1 MGLSLCWLVLLS
13 GFSAQ
18 FTCQFYLPNHLSAY
32 CMHVW
37 KERAV
42 NSYTNSI
49 AAFVSG
55 LLQKAV
61 FVLKRL
67 KCQMRRGRCFSHFYT
82 VCFHHTNVIVH
93 TSPKSLKP
101 CLALPFCPRLW
112 QAEDPEGGAVFVCV
126 HYQCNPSPLCAECS
140 SKVYSTA
147 SQDRQRKEP
156 FLLPLLTHGKSA
168 ALPQALVS
176 VALLSCAI
184 DLGHKMGL
192 ERTQH
197 HAFMFLIGPVKITW
211 TDVKQVVH
219 KKITEIFFHHLFL
232 ITKL

>member
-32 CMHVW
+32 CMRVW

-101 CLALPFCPRLW
+101 CLALPCLSVPDSDKQRILKGGLCLCVSIISATHLPSVLSAPPRCTVQRARTDRERSPFFFPSWLTAKVQHYPKLWFLWPFCL
-112 QAEDPEGGAVFVCV
+112 V
-126 HYQCNPSPLCAECS
+126 PS
-140 SKVYSTA
+140 
-147 SQDRQRKEP
+147 
-156 FLLPLLTHGKSA
+156 
-168 ALPQALVS
+168 
-176 VALLSCAI
+176 I
-184 DLGHKMGL
+184 
-192 ERTQH
+192 
-197 HAFMFLIGPVKITW
+197 
-211 TDVKQVVH
+211 
-219 KKITEIFFHHLFL
+219 
-232 ITKL
+232 